1 MPRVIHFEIPAD
13 QPERAAKFYGDVF
26 GWSFQ
31 KWEGPMEYWLVST
44 GEEGQ
49 PGINGGLMRRSQE
62 SPAVVN
68 TIDVPSVDDYVAK
81 IERSGGKVVA
91 PKIAIPGVGYMA
103 YAVDPDG
110 NSFGIMQ
117 NDPSAA

>member
-13 QPERAAKFYGDVF
+13 RPERAAKFYGDVF
-26 GWSFQ
+26 GWQFH
-31 KWEGPMEYWLVST
+31 KWDGPMEYWLVST

-49 PGINGGLMRRSQE
+49 PGINGGLMRRSADA
-62 SPAVVN
+62 PAVVN

-81 IERSGGKVVA
+81 IEQSGGKVVA
-91 PKIAIPGVGYMA
+91 PKIAIPGIGYMA